1 MWRKVLLLSAVAVVL
16 LAFRAPLRQGKG
28 GFMDGLIREKIG
40 KVGAAGKWIEH
51 SLREQFVNKRV
62 HYRRAEHSWS
72 GRVVDVAMQPASAD
86 RERTILV
93 TVATMKGMGDKIK
106 TGEGEEDTVEKDYG
120 ASAIILLDQISGIM
134 KEAHPYVGSSIKVS
148 YDDYRSNILLPSS
161 PSGMFIA
168 GAANVIVAVYSDYY
182 LEVDVTGMALATD
195 PNTEIASG
203 TVFIHIE
210 DIIRDEN
217 LQIVPRLDPE
227 TYTRDD

>member
-40 KVGAAGKWIEH
+40 KVGATGKWIEH

-62 HYRRAEHSWS
+62 HYMHAEHSWS
-72 GRVVDVAMQPASAD
+72 GMVVGVTMQPASAD
-86 RERTILV
+86 GRARKILV
-93 TVATMKGMGDKIK
+93 TVATMKGMGDNK
-106 TGEGEEDTVEKDYG
+106 TGEDEENTVEKDYG
-120 ASAIILLDQISGIM
+120 SSAVILLDQISGIM

-148 YDDYRSNILLPSS
+148 YDDYRPSILPSS
-161 PSGMFIA
+161 PSEMFIA

-217 LQIVPRLDPE
+217 LQIVPRLDLE